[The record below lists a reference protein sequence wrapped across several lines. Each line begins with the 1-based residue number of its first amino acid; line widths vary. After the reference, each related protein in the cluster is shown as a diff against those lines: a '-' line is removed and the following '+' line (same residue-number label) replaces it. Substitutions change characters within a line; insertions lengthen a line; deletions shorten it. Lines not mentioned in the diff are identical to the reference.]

1 MNCETVFQK
10 CGSVCVETY
19 KLKHPEVEGK
29 FLAGLKQIG
38 ALSHARGG
46 AKASLAPR
54 SALISPADGAER
66 HARHEGVRGG
76 GGRGRPVRG
85 AAPGRDPG
93 PVRVRR
99 VRADRRGGRHL
110 DLHGPHRLRRLRP
123 ADTLE
128 HVPRLEFRTHVKEVR
143 PVDRNGEQAWR
154 VAVEDS
160 ATKEE
165 KVEEFDA
172 VIVCNGH
179 FCTPYI
185 PSIPGIEDFKGVPI
199 HSHVYR
205 NPEIYKERTVIILG
219 ANSSGVDICLEV
231 SKYAKLVYLSHNL
244 PPLGVKA
251 DGVAQASFPSKTE
264 ARKLDKALPCNI
276 TQVAGI
282 ESFSGGAFVL
292 RDGTKCHAD
301 DLIFCTGYEY
311 AFPFLH
317 PSCGVVVKD
326 KMVSPLYQHLIHID
340 FPTLCFVGLPMSVI
354 PFRVFEYQVTFFLK
368 TLEKSV
374 ALPSKEDMRADTER
388 ELRDRLARGIP
399 TRHFH
404 RLGDGQWAYL
414 EQLARWAGCPPLPP
428 VVRKIYEKTGE
439 LRRGNL
445 LCYKEHKFA
454 ITGDDSYE
462 VWR

>member
-1 MNCETVFQK
+1 MAQRDMPGTR
-10 CGSVCVETY
+10 VCV
-19 KLKHPEVEGK
+19 VGAGA
-29 FLAGLKQIG
+29 AGLC
-38 ALSHARGG
+38 A
-46 AKASLAPR
+46 
-54 SALISPADGAER
+54 
-66 HARHEGVRGG
+66 ARHLAET
-76 GGRGRPVRG
+76 
-85 AAPGRDPG
+85 PGRF
-93 PVRVRR
+93 VFAVFEQTAE
-99 VRADRRGGRHL
+99 VGGTWIYTDHTGCDDCGLPIHSSMYR
-110 DLHGPHRLRRLRP
+110 DLRTNLPKEIMAFNDYKFEDSPDSFLHHSDVLKYLKSYC
-123 ADTLE
+123 E
-128 HVPRLEFRTHVKEVR
+128 HFALYQFIKFRTHVKEVR